1 MVVSEVHLH
10 GAADRGM
17 HGDLLAVSV
26 NEYVPD
32 KLDLDQLPPDYM
44 SLLALMFGLLAYLL
58 VTPVFSWMSLLC
70 WLSSLANMSYT
81 LFDFRQIVCATTC
94 VCLGLYANYF
104 NDFSIFCS

>member
-58 VTPVFSWMSLLC
+58 VV
-70 WLSSLANMSYT
+70 SSLCVFAVWGVGLSC
-81 LFDFRQIVCATTC
+81 FDD
-94 VCLGLYANYF
+94 L
-104 NDFSIFCS
+104 